1 MRCVVLAA
9 VLALATPVVAAA
21 QVKYERNDKG
31 EWTYER
37 KDGRT
42 FLKEEQKRDQYPS
55 EFKDGRREV
64 ADLGVNLP

>member
-42 FLKEEQKRDQYPS
+42 FLKEEQKRDQ
-55 EFKDGRREV
+55 
-64 ADLGVNLP
+64 